1 MFPIKPI
8 KLIMINIIIKHL
20 YHFLILKKK
29 LVFLTLSPEYL
40 IDLYHHIPTVVGRAI
55 IKTNA

>member
-1 MFPIKPI
+1 MFLIKP
-8 KLIMINIIIKHL
+8 NQR
-20 YHFLILKKK
+20 ILKYSKT
-29 LVFLTLSPEYL
+29 FYYEISNGIYFTLSPEYL